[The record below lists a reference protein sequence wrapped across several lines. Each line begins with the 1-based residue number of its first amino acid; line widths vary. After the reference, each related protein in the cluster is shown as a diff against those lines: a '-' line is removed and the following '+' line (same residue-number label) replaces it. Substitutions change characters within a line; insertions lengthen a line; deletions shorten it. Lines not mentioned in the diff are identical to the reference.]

1 VREKMGWWRWTR
13 REWRCS
19 RRFYSPG
26 GGLQRLPPAV
36 VVMMPWW
43 RRHSIWARILAVQDG
58 VDAREVV
65 GSSGLVVGVRARPY
79 RRRWGGR
86 RSVHSFAVT
95 SMRRR
100 KNEDDAP
107 TNRCAGLVLSCG
119 LGQCWAVVLD
129 CTVGC
134 TARWAP
140 FLFSLLFSVYNS
152 VFYFLF
158 EFHIWIL
165 LLLQVSQLL
174 ILSGSNILIIRLLIY
189 LNKHFIWASIAYLWS
204 LFKMLNRH
212 ELILSF

>member
-1 VREKMGWWRWTR
+1 M
-13 REWRCS
+13 
-19 RRFYSPG
+19 
-26 GGLQRLPPAV
+26 
-36 VVMMPWW
+36 VMDC
-43 RRHSIWARILAVQDG
+43 A
-58 VDAREVV
+58 
-65 GSSGLVVGVRARPY
+65 SS
-79 RRRWGGR
+79 RRRWR
-86 RSVHSFAVT
+86 RNRQRE
-95 SMRRR
+95 RRR
-100 KNEDDAP
+100 RARRGAVGHARGEDEDE
-107 TNRCAGLVLSCG
+107 LVLDILDEGLCG
-119 LGQCWAVVLD
+119 LGWAAAGLRCWAALVD